1 MKFRLK
7 ELFSNESLR
16 GLYVLGKFIQT
27 PTELRGN
34 SQNWAFIKLNLSK
47 KIITPYNFN
56 LSSFLLFIYLFP
68 SGHGCISDALLN
80 FWDVSYNVSETS
92 QRGLICKSLR
102 RLRGDWLKTSP
113 QRRLC
118 DLSGFLR
125 DVFG

>member
-27 PTELRGN
+27 PSELRGN
-34 SQNWAFIKLNLSK
+34 SQNWAFIKLHSRK
-47 KIITPYNFN
+47 KIITPYNFD

-68 SGHGCISDALLN
+68 SGHGCISDAFLN
-80 FWDVSYNVSETS
+80 FWDVSYNVSEAS
-92 QRGLICKSLR
+92 QRGLIYKSLR

-113 QRRLC
+113 QRLLC

-125 DVFG
+125 DVFE